1 MKLLAALLFTFVCLC
16 LSMAVAQ
23 NSPTQDHTSES
34 LLSEVR
40 QLRLAVER
48 ATSFLPQTQILLQ
61 RAQIQ
66 QQHIESLSRQLE
78 QLRDQIARSAGENS
92 KLAGEVKDI
101 ESRLTQEP
109 DSARRREWE
118 AGIKR
123 AKEQLEGDAARDQ
136 QQRARESDLASQLHN
151 EEAKMNELNDRLD
164 ALVRQLESPF
174 KK

>member
-1 MKLLAALLFTFVCLC
+1 MRLLAAPFFTVVCLC
-16 LSMAVAQ
+16 PPMAMAQ
-23 NSPTQDHTSES
+23 NSLIQDRTWES
-34 LLSEVR
+34 LLTEVR

-48 ATSFLPQTQILLQ
+48 ATSLLPQTQVLLQ

-66 QQHIESLSRQLE
+66 QQRVESLSRQLE

-101 ESRLTQEP
+101 ESRVTQEP
-109 DSARRREWE
+109 DPSRRRDWE

-123 AKEQLEGDAARDQ
+123 AQAQLEVDAVRDQ
-136 QQRARESDLASQLHN
+136 QQRARESELAGRLQN
-151 EEAKMNELNDRLD
+151 EETKLNELNDRLD
-164 ALVRQLESPF
+164 ALARQLESPS